1 MSLTFEALGNLF
13 RKPFT
18 RKYPKEKVPVFRRF
32 RGKLEYHPKKCIGCK
47 RCVAVC
53 PSVAIRFIRKGKI
66 EFNLAQCMQCGL
78 CVDTCPAKAITWSHD
93 FETAGSDREKLV
105 VK

>member
-1 MSLTFEALGNLF
+1 M
-13 RKPFT
+13 
-18 RKYPKEKVPVFRRF
+18 
-32 RGKLEYHPKKCIGCK
+32 
-47 RCVAVC
+47 AVC

-66 EFNLAQCMQCGL
+66 EFNLTQCMQCGL
-78 CVDTCPAKAITWSHD
+78 CVDHCPTKAITWSHD